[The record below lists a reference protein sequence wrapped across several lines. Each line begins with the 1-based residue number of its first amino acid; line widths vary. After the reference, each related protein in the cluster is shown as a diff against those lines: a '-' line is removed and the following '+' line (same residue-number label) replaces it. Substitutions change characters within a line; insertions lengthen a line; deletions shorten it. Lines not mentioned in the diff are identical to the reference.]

1 VKVSCLPRSTEPTGA
16 AGGLAAGAAVAGAA
30 VAGTGSLVAGVVSV
44 WANAAKESAARA
56 RLAAIGTGRV
66 MSGIRNREWLE
77 WNWLVHATQVA
88 MRNRNSIATA

>member
-1 VKVSCLPRSTEPTGA
+1 V
-16 AGGLAAGAAVAGAA
+16 LAAGAAVAGA
-30 VAGTGSLVAGVVSV
+30 VVGAGSPVAGVVSV

-77 WNWLVHATQVA
+77 WNWLVHATA
-88 MRNRNSIATA
+88 GRDA